1 MVQSSPPAHTFMRDW
16 DECGRAVLKLIPRYR
31 HDEFLAW
38 VKSDAV
44 LGAAYERD
52 PFDVI
57 DRFFSR

>member
-16 DECGRAVLKLIPRYR
+16 DECGRAVMKIIPRHR

-38 VKSDAV
+38 VNRDMR
-44 LGAAYERD
+44 AAYERD

-57 DRFFSR
+57 DRFLSR